1 MFFNMLEGVK
11 VRKYLILSVA
21 VFLIFSFVGCNGVL
35 TNNGS
40 SSDTHITE
48 SVNYESQEVSV
59 ESEIKEVSSQQ
70 ESEQEVAEFDI
81 TLSFAGDVMLANFK
95 NEKISGGFNEYAER
109 EKPSYFFEK
118 VSSVFKKDD
127 FTVVNLEN
135 VFTDNDL
142 EEVEKDH
149 DPAYWFRS
157 KTSNTK
163 ILTAGGIEGVSLA
176 NNHTGDYGNKG
187 YSDTINAVKKAGIE
201 YGTFGKTMYYEKNG
215 FKIAVICCGLWGA
228 SNTSAIISQI
238 RAEEKKTDYQ
248 IIYFH
253 GGKERIYEPEEWKVK
268 ACRSLIDNGAEL
280 VIGNHPHV
288 LQPREIYKDKEIVYS
303 LGNFCFG
310 GNRKPLNRT
319 IIYQMKLTVENETLI
334 LRDSASKIIPCYVY
348 TGNLNNYQPA
358 IVEKG
363 EVKQKILDFMDGKI
377 DSPD

>member
-1 MFFNMLEGVK
+1 MK
-11 VRKYLILSVA
+11 KYFILGLSVLLILS
-21 VFLIFSFVGCNGVL
+21 LVGCNGVL
-35 TNNGS
+35 VSNGS
-40 SSDTHITE
+40 SSLVDFNDSSSQTV
-48 SVNYESQEVSV
+48 SYESEIQESSDV
-59 ESEIKEVSSQQ
+59 ESEV
-70 ESEQEVAEFDI
+70 VTDFDI
-81 TLSFAGDVMLANFK
+81 TLSFAGDVMLASFK
-95 NEKISGGFNEYAER
+95 NQNFSGGFNQYAEK

-118 VSSVFKKDD
+118 VASIFQKDD

-157 KTSNTK
+157 KTANTE

-176 NNHTGDYGNKG
+176 NNHTGDYGKKG
-187 YSDTINAVKKAGIE
+187 YSDTINAVKKAKLE

-228 SNTSAIISQI
+228 SNASAIISQI
-238 RAEEKKTDYQ
+238 KAEEKKTDYQ

-253 GGKERIYEPEEWKVK
+253 GGKERIYEPEEWKIE
-268 ACRSLIDNGAEL
+268 ACRKLIDNGADL

-288 LQPREIYKDKEIVYS
+288 LQPREIYNDKEIIYS

-319 IIYQMKLTVENETLI
+319 IIYQMKLTVENETLK
-334 LRDSASKIIPCYVY
+334 LKQSSSQIIPCYVY

-358 IVEKG
+358 IIEDG
-363 EVKQKILDFMDGKI
+363 EIKNKILDFMDWKI
-377 DSPD
+377 DSPN